1 MKNTVLGAVV
11 DANISM
17 PLTGEII
24 PKIAEYAK
32 TVEGLAL
39 DCQLRSILPC
49 LNFLLL
55 KFTQAEERLMRY
67 TLSSI
72 AVTSGTFSP
81 I

>member
-39 DCQLRSILPC
+39 DCQLRSVLPC

-55 KFTQAEERLMRY
+55 
-67 TLSSI
+67 
-72 AVTSGTFSP
+72 
-81 I
+81 

>member
-17 PLTGEII
+17 PLT
-24 PKIAEYAK
+24 AEYAK

-39 DCQLRSILPC
+39 DCQLRSVLPC

-55 KFTQAEERLMRY
+55 KFTQAEEQLRRY

>member
-39 DCQLRSILPC
+39 DCQLRSVLPC

-55 KFTQAEERLMRY
+55 TIRINQN
-67 TLSSI
+67 
-72 AVTSGTFSP
+72 
-81 I
+81 

>member
-32 TVEGLAL
+32 TVEAL
-39 DCQLRSILPC
+39 DCQLRSVLPC

-55 KFTQAEERLMRY
+55 KFTQAEEQLRRY